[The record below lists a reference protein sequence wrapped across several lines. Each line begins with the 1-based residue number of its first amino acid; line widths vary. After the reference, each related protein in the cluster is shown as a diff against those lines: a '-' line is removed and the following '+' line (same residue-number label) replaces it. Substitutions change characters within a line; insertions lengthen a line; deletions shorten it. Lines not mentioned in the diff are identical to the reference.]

1 MQGQINSNDG
11 VAGRQERPGLI
22 IFMLWILVFTA
33 ASQIMIVAPIIPTIA
48 ENLSVE
54 SSRLG
59 LLMTVYALAVGVVAL
74 ITGPISDRFGR
85 RKILIAGSGLMVVA
99 LGLHAFAE
107 SYETLL
113 LVRTLAG
120 AAGGILSGGAV
131 SYVGDYFPVDRRGW
145 ASGMVMSGLAAG
157 QLAGIPA
164 GTLLAEELGFR
175 APFLAFAAVGF
186 VAFLMILT
194 KLPQPGGENGE
205 RIETLS
211 IGSALRGYGDL
222 LRRREVL
229 AASAAYVMMF
239 MGISLYVTFFPTWLE
254 ENLGFTAVM
263 ISILYIVGGS
273 ANILI
278 GPRAGKLSDRIG
290 RTDVIILSSVGVAIV
305 MPLFTFVP
313 IDIRWIVFPL
323 FFVTMGLVAARMS
336 PMQALMTQLTGQ
348 NQRGAFMSLITSI
361 GQIGFAVGSALA
373 AITLES
379 LGFIGNALF
388 ATGSVLIMAWIVWRY
403 LRTYDVGREEAEA
416 VEEDELLGA
425 TPSGLAIRR

>member
-1 MQGQINSNDG
+1 MQGQIDS
-11 VAGRQERPGLI
+11 RPGLI

-48 ENLSVE
+48 ENLGVE

-99 LGLHAFAE
+99 LALHALAD

-131 SYVGDYFPVDRRGW
+131 SYVGDYFPVERRGW

-164 GTLLAEELGFR
+164 GTILAEELGFH
-175 APFLAFAAVGF
+175 APFLVFAAIGF
-186 VAFLMILT
+186 IAFCMILL
-194 KLPQPGGENGE
+194 KLPQPEGEGGESVAG
-205 RIETLS
+205 LS
-211 IGSALRGYGDL
+211 IGSALRGYRDL
-222 LRRREVL
+222 LRRREVI

-254 ENLGFTAVM
+254 ENLGFTAGM
-263 ISILYIVGGS
+263 IALLYIVGGS

-290 RTDVIILSSVGVAIV
+290 RTDVIILASIGVAIV

-313 IDIRWIVFPL
+313 IAARWIVFPL

-348 NQRGAFMSLITSI
+348 GQRGAFMSLITSI
-361 GQIGFAVGSALA
+361 GQIGFAIGSALA
-373 AITLES
+373 AVTLES

-388 ATGSVLIMAWIVWRY
+388 ATGSVLVMAWIVWRW
-403 LRTYDVGREEAEA
+403 LRKFDLGYDEA
-416 VEEDELLGA
+416 VEKEEDELLEA